1 MPVCWHGVRIN
12 LAHLMSY
19 ARLAARRS
27 ALGFTLV
34 ELMVVVA
41 IIGILFGVALPN
53 YKDYVRRGSLS
64 EATSAL
70 SDYRIKMEQYYQ
82 DNRNYGGA
90 ACADGAS
97 APAWN
102 NFVPGGHKNFT
113 YACTPSAAGQSYT
126 IKATGVTG
134 TPAAGHVFVL
144 TSNAASPFAT
154 ETFKGTAV
162 SDKPCWLLKGDEC

>member
-1 MPVCWHGVRIN
+1 MPVSRHGVRIN

-102 NFVPGGHKNFT
+102 TFKPGGRKNFS
-113 YACTPSAAGQSYT
+113 YECKPVDGQAYT
-126 IKATGVTG
+126 ITATGEAG
-134 TPAAGHVFVL
+134 TPAAGHVFTL
-144 TSNAASPFAT
+144 SSDAASPFAT
-154 ETFKGTAV
+154 RTFKGVDVA
-162 SDKPCWLLKGDEC
+162 DKPCWLLKGDEC

>member
-1 MPVCWHGVRIN
+1 MSISRHGVRIN
-12 LAHLMSY
+12 LAIHMPH
-19 ARLAARRS
+19 APLATRRTS
-27 ALGFTLV
+27 LGFTLV

-41 IIGILFGVALPN
+41 IIGILFGVALPS

-102 NFVPGGHKNFT
+102 TFVPGGHKNFT
-113 YACTPSAAGQSYT
+113 YACATSAGGQGYT
-126 IKATGVTG
+126 LKATGASG

-154 ETFKGTAV
+154 ESFKGESV
-162 SDKPCWLLKGDEC
+162 SDKPCWLLKGNEC